1 MRGFSQNNSVRLVH
15 SGREF
20 FDLLE
25 KLIDKATHSVHL
37 HTYIF
42 GDDETGHR
50 VAEALKRAAGRKV
63 AVFMLIDGYA
73 SRSLPAEFVQELKD
87 AGISF
92 RFFKPLFKSRSLY
105 FGRRLHHKVIVID
118 GINALVGG
126 INIADRYNDT
136 AEGKAWLDLA
146 VYVYGDAAKEL
157 YTVCCRLWSRQRSRL
172 LAAPQQYPDIPD
184 FIEPIEKCPVRIRR
198 NDWVKRKQE
207 ITKTYME
214 IFRSSKKNI
223 TILCSYFMPGKSFR
237 KALERAVRRGVCVR
251 VILTAHSDVP
261 ISKYAERYLYRWML
275 RNEIQIFEYKPC
287 VVHGKM
293 AIADD
298 QLATIGSFNINN
310 ISAYASVEL
319 NLDIHHKDFSTLL
332 SDELESI
339 IDADCQAIDSTTYK
353 TKLFSVRQLF
363 QWFSFQIIRFV
374 LTISTFYFRQQE

>member
-1 MRGFSQNNSVRLVH
+1 LNYCSNYLDDYMRGFSQNNSVRLVH

-136 AEGKAWLDLA
+136 AEGKAW
-146 VYVYGDAAKEL
+146 
-157 YTVCCRLWSRQRSRL
+157 
-172 LAAPQQYPDIPD
+172 
-184 FIEPIEKCPVRIRR
+184 
-198 NDWVKRKQE
+198 
-207 ITKTYME
+207 
-214 IFRSSKKNI
+214 
-223 TILCSYFMPGKSFR
+223 
-237 KALERAVRRGVCVR
+237 
-251 VILTAHSDVP
+251 
-261 ISKYAERYLYRWML
+261 
-275 RNEIQIFEYKPC
+275 
-287 VVHGKM
+287 
-293 AIADD
+293 
-298 QLATIGSFNINN
+298 
-310 ISAYASVEL
+310 
-319 NLDIHHKDFSTLL
+319 
-332 SDELESI
+332 
-339 IDADCQAIDSTTYK
+339 
-353 TKLFSVRQLF
+353 
-363 QWFSFQIIRFV
+363 
-374 LTISTFYFRQQE
+374 